1 MESCKK
7 GTTPDGV
14 AFNKVLRTDLIF
26 HLLDLQCI
34 CPEMGVKDATHRRLK
49 SLTPI
54 SRQIKYQQANEGLIV
69 VQKSTVLQLKSEACG
84 AGLPFRIEK

>member
-1 MESCKK
+1 RKQHL
-7 GTTPDGV
+7 TVLPLI
-14 AFNKVLRTDLIF
+14 NVLRTNLIF

-54 SRQIKYQQANEGLIV
+54 SRQIKYQQANEGLFV
-69 VQKSTVLQLKSEACG
+69 VQ
-84 AGLPFRIEK
+84 